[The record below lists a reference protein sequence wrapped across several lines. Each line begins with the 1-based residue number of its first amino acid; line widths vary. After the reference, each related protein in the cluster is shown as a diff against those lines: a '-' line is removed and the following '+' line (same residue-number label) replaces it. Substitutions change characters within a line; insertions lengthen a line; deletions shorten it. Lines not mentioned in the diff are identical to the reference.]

1 MSSIKVKDASV
12 SLTEQTLRELLKAVE
27 AAKEIGREEVM
38 VESPWSEISFLIHTE
53 IKEHTQ
59 ESEGYNRVSVKHG
72 NKKEEPK
79 VDKVESEP
87 AYPEWIDIKMA
98 TRSEE

>member
-12 SLTEQTLRELLKAVE
+12 SLTEQTLRELLGAVD

-38 VESPWSEISFLIHTE
+38 VESSWSEISFLIHTE

-59 ESEGYNRVSVKHG
+59 ESMGYNQISVRHG
-72 NKKEEPK
+72 NKKEEPEIK
-79 VDKVESEP
+79 EGNEP

-98 TRSEE
+98 TKSGE